1 MSIQYFTSDAKIA
14 SRQLSKENWLWNN
27 VLYSWGAKW
36 MSRRSLPWFQNQ
48 SYPYVGKSPRRL
60 GFVYC
65 IKCRVL
71 AYLYLFCSYTE
82 RKIVST
88 VRLCSILSL
97 IFWCLTVL
105 GLQSSW
111 LFVGSDRPCIPS
123 DLLSSRRQRYLT
135 RYLHSTQLLLFCQ
148 ILDGPSTA
156 TKPEQ
161 KSPKLNVNAFQDR
174 LALLQGLASLEITSS
189 CTKIEQEIPGW
200 LPNKKVNSN
209 TKVVDF
215 TMEVDDNK

>member
-1 MSIQYFTSDAKIA
+1 MSIQYFTSDTKIA

-36 MSRRSLPWFQNQ
+36 MTRRSLLWFQNQ
-48 SYPYVGKSPRRL
+48 SYPYVGKSTRRL
-60 GFVYC
+60 GFAYC

-135 RYLHSTQLLLFCQ
+135 RYLHTT
-148 ILDGPSTA
+148 I
-156 TKPEQ
+156 
-161 KSPKLNVNAFQDR
+161 
-174 LALLQGLASLEITSS
+174 ALLPDPRWSDNCHQTS
-189 CTKIEQEIPGW
+189 TKIP
-200 LPNKKVNSN
+200 K
-209 TKVVDF
+209 TKCEF
-215 TMEVDDNK
+215 FPR

>member
-1 MSIQYFTSDAKIA
+1 MLNSELEFFGVSQF
-14 SRQLSKENWLWNN
+14 
-27 VLYSWGAKW
+27 WG
-36 MSRRSLPWFQNQ
+36 
-48 SYPYVGKSPRRL
+48 
-60 GFVYC
+60 
-65 IKCRVL
+65 CRVL
-71 AYLYLFCSYTE
+71 GFLWRVTDRAFL
-82 RKIVST
+82 RI
-88 VRLCSILSL
+88 
-97 IFWCLTVL
+97 
-105 GLQSSW
+105 SSPPA
-111 LFVGSDRPCIPS
+111 DRGISPDIC
-123 DLLSSRRQRYLT
+123 
-135 RYLHSTQLLLFCQ
+135 TQLLLVCQ

-200 LPNKKVNSN
+200 LPNNKVNSN

>member
-1 MSIQYFTSDAKIA
+1 MS
-14 SRQLSKENWLWNN
+14 
-27 VLYSWGAKW
+27 YSWGAKW
-36 MSRRSLPWFQNQ
+36 MSRRSLPWFQNH
-48 SYPYVGKSPRRL
+48 SYPYIGKSPRRL

-123 DLLSSRRQRYLT
+123 DLLSSADRGI
-135 RYLHSTQLLLFCQ
+135 SPDICTQLLLVCQ
-148 ILDGPSTA
+148 ILDGPTTA

-161 KSPKLNVNAFQDR
+161 KSPKLNANSFQDR
-174 LALLQGLASLEITSS
+174 LALLQGLAL
-189 CTKIEQEIPGW
+189 
-200 LPNKKVNSN
+200 
-209 TKVVDF
+209 
-215 TMEVDDNK
+215 